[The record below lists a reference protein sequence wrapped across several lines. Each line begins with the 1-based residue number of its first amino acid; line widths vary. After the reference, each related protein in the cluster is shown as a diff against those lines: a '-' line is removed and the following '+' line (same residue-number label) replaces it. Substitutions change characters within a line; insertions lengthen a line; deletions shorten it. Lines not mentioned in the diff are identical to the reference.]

1 MSLVSFAQAGED
13 VLLHRAL
20 GHIAH
25 GFWVDVGAGD
35 PIADSVTAHFSALGW
50 RGINIEPDPAAFGRL
65 VAARPRDVTLPCAAG
80 AVAGRAVLHRIPD
93 TGLSTL
99 DPAIAARHAED
110 GLGSEPQ
117 EVEVRTLAALCDAH
131 APADIHLLKVDAE
144 GHEAA
149 VLAGADF
156 ARHRPWV
163 VVVEA
168 TEPNRTTPSHAAWE
182 PGLLAA
188 GYVFAWFDGLNRWYL
203 AEEKAD
209 GLSGAFTAPPNPHDG
224 FVRHAERAWR
234 ERAEAAEAWA
244 RQEATARAA
253 AETAVI
259 EATRA
264 SDSIGAQLDAA
275 AAWHEAALRS
285 VTEAAATLEASRV
298 AAIAAA
304 MADARAAEARAHEA
318 EATHAAA
325 AERAEAEAAR
335 TVADLDALRLH
346 LATAEAERD
355 AALLAL
361 GEARAEL
368 AARDAAQQAAEAAAE
383 ARIAAAEARAAEA
396 LGRAEA
402 LERSIATQGARPSV
416 APGQATLGQAAPS
429 PSGGAEPA
437 LRIDAAGLPS
447 AAATPRDR
455 RPICVDVTLTLRHGA
470 NPAVG
475 LVRVEH
481 DVARHLLSLPGPGV
495 LPVICDANGHYRL
508 ATASERARL
517 DAILTAR
524 EEAAPDTSAWQTP
537 AAQREEAR
545 WADAMAVVR
554 RIAAGDPG
562 LRASMTAGLQA
573 RGRVPRWLA
582 WGISHG
588 AVLGARSARTLLD
601 RPRHDAGSA
610 LPAPGPPPPKPLP
623 LPAGAVLVSAGNQWD
638 YLDYG
643 WMAREVGA
651 GALSAVTV
659 LYDVIA
665 ADLPWVTP
673 APADLYHRH
682 WVEIGHLSRRL
693 VAISEHTARQYRALI
708 AGPNLIEVP
717 LEACPLPLALVA
729 RAASLSARPVA
740 TLEGRRFVL
749 YVSTIET
756 RKNHH
761 ILLHAW
767 DRLLRELPPDQ
778 VPQLVFVGSW
788 GWGTESTR
796 LMVER
801 NWRIAEH
808 VQVLGGVPDE
818 ALLWLYRNAL
828 LAVFPAL
835 AEGFGL
841 GAAEAVALG
850 TPCLVSHC
858 PALIEATQGL
868 MPALDPLDL
877 PGWVAALRRLITD
890 PDALAALGA
899 RTAEFV
905 PLPEGAFREAVARAA
920 IEVAEGR

>member
-1 MSLVSFAQAGED
+1 MSFVSFAQAGED

-20 GHIAH
+20 GHVAG

-35 PIADSVTAHFSALGW
+35 PVADSVTAHVSALGW
-50 RGINIEPDPAAFGRL
+50 RGINIEPDPAAFARL

-80 AVAGRAVLHRIPD
+80 AAAGRAVLHRIPG

-99 DPAIAARHAED
+99 DPAIAARHAEA
-110 GLGSEPQ
+110 GLASEQ
-117 EVEVRTLAALCDAH
+117 LEVEVRTLAAICDAY
-131 APADIHLLKVDAE
+131 APAEIHVLKIDAE

-156 ARHRPWV
+156 ARHRPWI

-168 TEPNRTTPSHAAWE
+168 TEPNSTTPTHAAWE

-203 AEEKAD
+203 AEERAD
-209 GLSGAFTAPPNPHDG
+209 GLRGAFTAPPNPHDG
-224 FVRHAERAWR
+224 FVRHAERAWQD
-234 ERAEAAEAWA
+234 RAEAAEAWGQ
-244 RQEATARAA
+244 REATARAA
-253 AETAVI
+253 AETAVT

-264 SDSIGAQLDAA
+264 ADAMGAQLDAA
-275 AAWHEAALRS
+275 EAWHQAALRS
-285 VTEAAATLEASRV
+285 AAEAAATLDASRV

-304 MADARAAEARAHEA
+304 MAEARAAEARADEA
-318 EATHAAA
+318 EAAHGAV

-335 TVADLDALRLH
+335 AAAALDALRLR
-346 LATAEAERD
+346 LAAAETDRD

-361 GEARAEL
+361 GEASAEL
-368 AARDAAQQAAEAAAE
+368 AARSAAEQAADAA

-396 LGRAEA
+396 HERAEA
-402 LERSIATQGARPSV
+402 LERSIAARRARPSV
-416 APGQATLGQAAPS
+416 APGQTALAHR
-429 PSGGAEPA
+429 GGAEPA
-437 LRIDAAGLPS
+437 LRADAAGRPS
-447 AAATPRDR
+447 AAASAAPRGR
-455 RPICVDVTLTLRHGA
+455 RPICLDVTLTLRHGA

-481 DVARHLLSLPGPGV
+481 DVARHLLSLPGLGV
-495 LPVICDANGHYRL
+495 LPVLCDATGRYRL
-508 ATASERARL
+508 TTASEQARI

-524 EEAAPDTSAWQTP
+524 EDPVPEETAWQTP

-545 WADAMAVVR
+545 WADAMIVVR
-554 RIAAGDPG
+554 RIAAGDPA
-562 LRASMTAGLQA
+562 LRASLTAGLQA
-573 RGRVPRWLA
+573 RGRLPRWLA
-582 WGISHG
+582 GGISHG
-588 AVLGARSARTLLD
+588 AVLAARGARTLLD
-601 RPRHDAGSA
+601 RPRPGAGSG
-610 LPAPGPPPPKPLP
+610 LPAPGLPPPKPLPLP

-643 WMAREVGA
+643 WMAREVGS

-665 ADLPWVTP
+665 EDLPWVTP
-673 APADLYHRH
+673 APPDLYHRH

-708 AGPNLIEVP
+708 AAPNLIEVP
-717 LEACPLPLALVA
+717 LDACPLPLALVA
-729 RAASLSARPVA
+729 RAGSLAPRPVA
-740 TLEGRRFVL
+740 ALEGRRFVL

-756 RKNHH
+756 RKNHQ

-788 GWGTESTR
+788 GWGTEATR

-801 NWRIAEH
+801 NWRIAGH

-818 ALLWLYRNAL
+818 ALLWLYRNAM
-828 LAVFPAL
+828 LAAFPAL

-850 TPCLVSHC
+850 TPCLVSDC

-877 PGWVAALRRLITD
+877 PGWVAELRRLITD
-890 PDALAALGA
+890 PQALAALGA

-905 PLPEGAFREAVARAA
+905 PLPEGAFREALARAA
-920 IEVAEGR
+920 IDVAEGR